1 MRFAPEYISSV
12 LTDNF
17 EDAKELLLAPLM
29 SIHYAHLVMLTDQR
43 IVTVEDARALRKALD
58 GIALDSVRAAAYD
71 GSCEDLFFFIERL
84 IRESCGDDVAG
95 RLHTARSR
103 NDIDM
108 TMYRI
113 RQREF
118 VALLASRLLDLRDAL
133 TDLADRHRESVF
145 AAHTH
150 TQPAQPSTMAHYLL
164 AVVEQLERDTT
175 RLVAAYD
182 STNKN
187 PLGACAITGTGFALS
202 LIHI

>member
-1 MRFAPEYISSV
+1 MRFAPEYVNSV
-12 LTDNF
+12 LNDNF

-29 SIHYAHLVMLTDQR
+29 AIHYAHLVMLTDQR
-43 IVTVEDARALRKALD
+43 IVSIGDARALRAALD
-58 GIALDSVRAAAYD
+58 SIALDSVRGTTYD

-84 IRESCGDDVAG
+84 IRQSCGDDVAG

-118 VALLASRLLDLRDAL
+118 IAQLAIRVLDLRDAL
-133 TDLADRHRESVF
+133 MVLADRHRETVF

-150 TQPAQPSTMAHYLL
+150 TQPAQP
-164 AVVEQLERDTT
+164 
-175 RLVAAYD
+175 
-182 STNKN
+182 
-187 PLGACAITGTGFALS
+187 
-202 LIHI
+202 